1 MKKLLLTAAIALL
14 LPAFSM
20 AQELRATWLTRTK
33 FATRASIA
41 QQMDSLALANFNTV
55 YVNVWSRG
63 YPLFQSNKF
72 QQETGVRTDPT
83 YADRDILAEAIA
95 EGHRVGLRV
104 EAWFEY
110 GFVGGWTGGLPP
122 GGVRG
127 PILDAHPAWT
137 ATKQGGGQVDP
148 ASNFYWMAQSN
159 PGPQNFLIGL
169 ATEIARR
176 YDVDGIQLDR
186 IRYASLDYGYDAF
199 TTGLYQQEHAGAA
212 PPTTVNDAAWMRWR
226 ADKINAF
233 HAHLYDSIK
242 VANPRLIVSNAP
254 SQYGSSTYT
263 AYNSYLQDWQWW
275 VNNNKVDNVQVQS
288 YAGTQSTYDGYISFA
303 KNLVNDP
310 TKLYP
315 SFAVSPSSTVTLS
328 NAQMTDYLDLARA
341 KGFQGSAI
349 WFADDLSGRFRYL
362 SRTRFATPATAPF
375 APADWRTFRALVP
388 ASDAANVTR
397 TGTWLSSNNP
407 GYAGPSIYA
416 DNTAG
421 NALDYYLTVPTA
433 AWYEVYTYQVVSSN
447 RNTAAQFQVY
457 DAGGTATTTT
467 VDQTRV
473 VNSGFVKLGDFYLRA
488 GRQRVVRLTADN
500 TPAGRFVSGDAVLLV
515 RNRRLDGRA
524 TALGSRPGSK
534 AAGRLLQAYP
544 NPSTGAVLLRTEVA
558 IVAVR
563 VRDELGRVVQQ
574 QPLRLA
580 AGATGG
586 LTLRN
591 GLGNGLG
598 NGQYVLEAQQANGQ
612 WLTTMLLLQR

>member
-14 LPAFSM
+14 LPAASM

-63 YPLFQSNKF
+63 YPLFQSEKF
-72 QQETGVRTDPT
+72 LLETGVRTDPT

-110 GFVGGWTGGLPP
+110 GFVGGWTGSLPP

-137 ATKQGGGQVDP
+137 ATKQGGGQIDP

-159 PGPQNFLIGL
+159 PAVHNFLIGL
-169 ATEIARR
+169 GTEIARR

-199 TTGLYQQEHAGAA
+199 TTALYQQEHTGAA
-212 PPTTVNDAAWMRWR
+212 PPTTINDPGWMRWR

-233 HAHLYDSIK
+233 HARFYDSVK

-254 SQYGSSTYT
+254 SQYGSATYT

-288 YAGTQSTYDGYISFA
+288 YAGNQTTYDGYITFA

-315 SFAVSPSSTVTLS
+315 SFAVNPGGSVVLT
-328 NAQMTDYLDLARA
+328 NAQMVSYLDLART
-341 KGFQGSAI
+341 KGFLGSGI
-349 WFADDLSGRFRYL
+349 WFADDLAGRFRYL

-388 ASDAANVTR
+388 ASDVANVTR
-397 TGTWLSSNNP
+397 SGTWLSSNNP
-407 GYAGPSIYA
+407 GYNGPSIYA

-421 NALDYYLTVPTA
+421 NALDYYLSVPAA
-433 AWYEVYTYQVVSSN
+433 AWYEVYAYQVVSGN
-447 RNTAAQFQVY
+447 RNAAAQFQVY
-457 DAGGTATTTT
+457 DASGAPVVAA

-473 VNSGFVKLGDFYLRA
+473 TNSGFVKLGDFYLRA
-488 GRQRVVRLTADN
+488 GQQRVVRLTADN

-524 TALGSRPGSK
+524 TPLSSRRGSK
-534 AAGRLLQAYP
+534 ATGGQLQTYP
-544 NPSTGAVLLRTEVA
+544 NPSTGAVSLRTEVA

-586 LTLRN
+586 LTLRT
-591 GLGNGLG
+591 GLGA
-598 NGQYVLEAQQANGQ
+598 GQYVLEAQQANGQ
-612 WLTTMLLLQR
+612 WLSTKLQVTR

>member
-1 MKKLLLTAAIALL
+1 MKKLLLIAVIALL
-14 LPAFSM
+14 LPAASQ

-63 YPLFQSNKF
+63 YPLFQSNRF
-72 QQETGVRTDPT
+72 FQETGVRTDPT

-110 GFVGGWTGGLPP
+110 GFVGGWTGSLPP

-127 PILDAHPAWT
+127 PILDAHPTWT
-137 ATKQGGGQVDP
+137 ATKQSGGQVDP

-159 PGPQNFLIGL
+159 PAVHNFLIGL
-169 ATEIARR
+169 GTEITRR

-199 TTGLYQQEHAGAA
+199 TTALYQQEHGGAA
-212 PPTTVNDAAWMRWR
+212 PPTTINDAGWMRWR
-226 ADKINAF
+226 ADKINGF
-233 HAHLYDSIK
+233 HARFYDSVK
-242 VANPRLIVSNAP
+242 VANPHLIVSNAP
-254 SQYGSSTYT
+254 SQYGSATYT

-288 YAGTQSTYDGYISFA
+288 YAGNQATYDGYITYA
-303 KNLVNDP
+303 RNLVNDP

-315 SFAVSPSSTVTLS
+315 SFAISPGGTVTLS
-328 NAQMTDYLDLARA
+328 NAQMTDYLDLART
-341 KGFQGSAI
+341 KGFLGSGI
-349 WFADDLSGRFRYL
+349 WFADDLAGRFRYL

-375 APADWRTFRALVP
+375 APANWRTFRTLVP
-388 ASDAANVTR
+388 ASDAVNVVR
-397 TGTWLSSNNP
+397 AGTWLSSNNP
-407 GYAGPSIYA
+407 GYNGPSLYA
-416 DNTAG
+416 DNTPG
-421 NALDYYLTVPTA
+421 NALDYYLTVPVD
-433 AWYEVYTYQVVSSN
+433 AWYEVYAYQVVSSN
-447 RNTAAQFQVY
+447 RNAAAQFQVY
-457 DAGGTATTTT
+457 AGTGTPTTVA

-473 VNSGFVKLGDFYLRA
+473 VNAGFVKLGDFYLRA
-488 GRQRVVRLTADN
+488 GRQRVVRLPADN
-500 TPAGRFVSGDAVLLV
+500 TPTGRFVSGDAVLLV

-524 TALGSRPGSK
+524 APLGARPGAT
-534 AAGRLLQAYP
+534 AAAHLLQAYP
-544 NPSTGAVLLRTEVA
+544 NPSTGTVSLRAEVA
-558 IVAVR
+558 ITAVR

-580 AGATGG
+580 AGSTGV

-591 GLGNGLG
+591 GLSA
-598 NGQYVLEAQQANGQ
+598 GQYVLEAQQANGR
-612 WLTTMLLLQR
+612 WLSTKLHVQR

>member
-14 LPAFSM
+14 LPAASQ
-20 AQELRATWLTRTK
+20 AQELRGTWLTRTK
-33 FATRASIA
+33 MGSRAAIA

-63 YPLFQSNKF
+63 YPLFQSNTF
-72 QQETGVRTDPT
+72 FQETGVRTDPT

-110 GFVGGWTGGLPP
+110 GFVGGWTGSVPA

-137 ATKQGGGQVDP
+137 ATKQGGGQLDP

-169 ATEIARR
+169 GTEIARR
-176 YDVDGIQLDR
+176 YDVDGLQLDR

-199 TTGLYQQEHAGAA
+199 TTALYQQEHGGAA
-212 PPTTVNDAAWMRWR
+212 PPTTTTDAAWMRWR
-226 ADKINAF
+226 ADKINGF
-233 HAHLYDSIK
+233 HARFYDSVK

-288 YAGTQSTYDGYISFA
+288 YAGTQSTYDGYITYA

-310 TKLYP
+310 SKVFP
-315 SFAVSPSSTVTLS
+315 SFAVMPNSTITLT
-328 NAQMTDYLDLARA
+328 NTQMTDYLDLART
-341 KGFQGSAI
+341 KGFGGSAI
-349 WFADDLSGRFRYL
+349 WFVDDLAGRFRYL

-375 APADWRTFRALVP
+375 APANWRIFRALVP

-416 DNTAG
+416 DNTPG
-421 NALDYYLTVPTA
+421 NALDYYLTVPA
-433 AWYEVYTYQVVSSN
+433 DAWYEVYAYQVISSN
-447 RNTAAQFQVY
+447 RNTAAQFQTY
-457 DAGGTATTTT
+457 DVSGRATTTI
-467 VDQTRV
+467 DQTRV

-500 TPAGRFVSGDAVLLV
+500 APAGRFVSGDAVMVV

-524 TALGSRPGSK
+524 APLGSRPGAK
-534 AAGRLLQAYP
+534 ATGLLLQAYP
-544 NPSTGAVLLRTEVA
+544 NPSTGAVSLHTEVA
-558 IVAVR
+558 ITAVR

-574 QPLRLA
+574 QALRVA
-580 AGATGG
+580 AGTTGV
-586 LTLRN
+586 LTLRPS
-591 GLGNGLG
+591 LGD
-598 NGQYVLEAQQANGQ
+598 GQYVLEAQQANGQ
-612 WLTTMLLLQR
+612 WLSTKLLVAK

>member
-14 LPAFSM
+14 LPAASQ
-20 AQELRATWLTRTK
+20 AQELRGTWLTRTK
-33 FATRASIA
+33 MGSRAAIA

-63 YPLFQSNKF
+63 YPLFQSNQF
-72 QQETGVRTDPT
+72 FQETGVRTDPT

-110 GFVGGWTGGLPP
+110 GFVGGWTGSLPT

-137 ATKQGGGQVDP
+137 ATKQGGGQIDP

-159 PGPQNFLIGL
+159 SGPQNFLIGL
-169 ATEIARR
+169 GTEIARR

-199 TTGLYQQEHAGAA
+199 TTALYQQEHSGAA
-212 PPTTVNDAAWMRWR
+212 APTATNDAAWMRWR
-226 ADKINAF
+226 ADKINGF
-233 HAHLYDSIK
+233 HARFYDSVK

-263 AYNSYLQDWQWW
+263 AYNQYLQDWQWW

-288 YAGTQSTYDGYISFA
+288 YASTQAIYDGYITFA

-310 TKLYP
+310 TKVFP
-315 SFAVSPSSTVTLS
+315 SFAVSPGSSVVLS
-328 NAQMTDYLDLARA
+328 NTQMTDYLDLART
-341 KGFQGSAI
+341 KGFGGSAI
-349 WFADDLSGRFRYL
+349 WFVDDLAGRFRYL
-362 SRTRFATPATAPF
+362 SRTRFATPAMAPF
-375 APADWRTFRALVP
+375 APANWRVFRALVP
-388 ASDAANVTR
+388 ASDATNVTR

-416 DNTAG
+416 DNTPG
-421 NALDYYLTVPTA
+421 NVLDYYLTVPTD
-433 AWYEVYTYQVVSSN
+433 AWYEVYAYQVISSN

-457 DAGGTATTTT
+457 DASGSATTAT

-500 TPAGRFVSGDAVLLV
+500 APAGRFVSGDAVMVV

-524 TALGSRPGSK
+524 APLSSRPGAK
-534 AAGRLLQAYP
+534 ATGLLLQAYP
-544 NPSTGAVLLRTEVA
+544 NPSNGTFSLRTETPLT
-558 IVAVR
+558 AVR
-563 VRDELGRVVQQ
+563 VRDPLGRVVLQQ
-574 QPLRLA
+574 SLRLA
-580 AGATGG
+580 AGATGV
-586 LTLRN
+586 LTLRS
-591 GLGNGLG
+591 GAAA
-598 NGQYVLEAQQANGQ
+598 GQYVVEAQQANGQ
-612 WLTTMLLLQR
+612 WLSTKLLVTK

>member
-1 MKKLLLTAAIALL
+1 MKKLLLIALVALL
-14 LPAFSM
+14 LPVAGM
-20 AQELRATWLTRTK
+20 AQELRATWLTRTR
-33 FATRASIA
+33 FATRAAIA

-72 QQETGVRTDPT
+72 FQETGVRTDPA

-110 GFVGGWTGGLPP
+110 GFVGGWTGNLPA

-127 PILDAHPAWT
+127 PILDVHPAWT

-159 PGPQNFLIGL
+159 PAVHNFLIGL

-199 TTGLYQQEHAGAA
+199 TTGLYQQEHGGAV
-212 PPTTVNDAAWMRWR
+212 PPTAINDAAWMRWR
-226 ADKINAF
+226 ADKINGF
-233 HAHLYDSIK
+233 HARFYDSVK

-254 SQYGSSTYT
+254 SQYGSATYT

-288 YAGTQSTYDGYISFA
+288 YAGNQATYDGYITFA
-303 KNLVNDP
+303 HNLVNDP

-315 SFAVSPSSTVTLS
+315 SFAINPGGTITLT
-328 NAQMTDYLDLARA
+328 NAQVTSYLDLART
-341 KGFQGSAI
+341 KGFLGSGI
-349 WFADDLSGRFRYL
+349 WFADDLAGRFRYL
-362 SRTRFATPATAPF
+362 GRTRFATPATAPF
-375 APADWRTFRALVP
+375 APANWRTFRTLVP

-407 GYAGPSIYA
+407 GYNGPSLYA

-421 NALDYYLTVPTA
+421 NALDYYLTVPTD
-433 AWYEVYTYQVVSSN
+433 AWYEVYAYQVISSN
-447 RNTAAQFQVY
+447 RNAAAQFQVY
-457 DAGGTATTTT
+457 DATGTVTTAT

-473 VNSGFVKLGDFYLRA
+473 VNAGFVKLGDFYLRA
-488 GRQRVVRLTADN
+488 GRQRVVRLTAVN
-500 TPAGRFVSGDAVLLV
+500 APAGRFVSGDAVLLV
-515 RNRRLDGRA
+515 RNRRLEGRA
-524 TALGSRPGSK
+524 APLSSRPGAK
-534 AAGRLLQAYP
+534 AAGSRLQAYP
-544 NPSTGAVLLRTEVA
+544 NPSTGTFSLRTETA
-558 IVAVR
+558 LTAVR
-563 VRDELGRVVQQ
+563 VRDQLGRVVLQ

-580 AGATGG
+580 AGATGV

-591 GLGNGLG
+591 GLAA
-598 NGQYVLEAQQANGQ
+598 GQYVLEAQQTDGQ
-612 WLTTMLLLQR
+612 WLSTKLQVSR